1 MKQIEITVR
10 LTEQIED
17 AINKLEDKGFKKIRE
32 SDIYDI
38 YLTNFKS
45 DIKKENIQNFLKHSV
60 LLRDL
65 KLDEFEIKKI
75 TYKNKELDNNGD
87 VISEKKVSV
96 DCSDLDKAEKLFN
109 CLGFYK
115 LIEVKYHVIV
125 YEKEG
130 KELAFQIVDNL
141 GTLIEYENINDFE
154 GKSLYEINNA
164 KKDMLKEIQDCDISI
179 TDEFDVKKAFEL
191 IKKKYDL

>member
-87 VISEKKVSV
+87 IISEKKVSV

>member
-10 LTEQIED
+10 LAEKIEN
-17 AINKLEDKGFKKIRE
+17 AINKLEDKGFKRIRE

-38 YLTNFKS
+38 YLTNLNS

-60 LLRDL
+60 LLRNL

-87 VISEKKVSV
+87 VISEQKLSV

-125 YEKEG
+125 YEKGG

-154 GKSLYEINNA
+154 GKSLYEINNE
-164 KKDMLKEIQDCDISI
+164 KKDMLKEIQECDISI